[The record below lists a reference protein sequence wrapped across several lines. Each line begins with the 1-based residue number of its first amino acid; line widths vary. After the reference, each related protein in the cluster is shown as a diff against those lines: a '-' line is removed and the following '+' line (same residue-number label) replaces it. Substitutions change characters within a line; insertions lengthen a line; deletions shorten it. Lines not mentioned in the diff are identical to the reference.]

1 MSSLS
6 LSLSLGHY
14 HRTAHPRCIVILLQ
28 TQTIKMVATAL
39 VGSKAPTRTMCKA
52 NSTAQARFAPAVVR
66 TMPLMASRACGRVMC
81 QVRWHAHGYSW
92 RMARPVGSTPVLS
105 LPRAAALP
113 VLFSSVGEADD
124 RAIILAFVHILQA
137 VNVNAAASASEKCSY
152 ETMVVLRVR
161 GNSASPSDRRT
172 SPWLS
177 VAFRGFPW
185 LSVTRSSAPRSH
197 SRCSPSHFPA
207 GSHRRAAR

>member
-1 MSSLS
+1 
-6 LSLSLGHY
+6 
-14 HRTAHPRCIVILLQ
+14 
-28 TQTIKMVATAL
+28 MVATAL

-172 SPWLS
+172 LCS

>member
-1 MSSLS
+1 ML
-6 LSLSLGHY
+6 
-14 HRTAHPRCIVILLQ
+14 APKPR
-28 TQTIKMVATAL
+28 
-39 VGSKAPTRTMCKA
+39 R
-52 NSTAQARFAPAVVR
+52 AQ
-66 TMPLMASRACGRVMC
+66 C
-81 QVRWHAHGYSW
+81 
-92 RMARPVGSTPVLS
+92 ARPIPPRRPDSRRLSCGPCFDGIQGRADALCVRYVGMPTGIRGEWPACRLDARSQSTTCS
-105 LPRAAALP
+105 SIARA
-113 VLFSSVGEADD
+113 LFLRGEADD

-185 LSVTRSSAPRSH
+185 LSVTRSSGASFSLALLALPFP
-197 SRCSPSHFPA
+197 SRISPTSSA
-207 GSHRRAAR
+207 IARYV